1 MFPAAPSPASRRH
14 LAAVRERQ
22 SPEVS
27 SQVSGGGRVSNSP
40 TTRRAVHRFE
50 DRSGGLKA
58 AQPGVPSGPP
68 SGTCWS
74 CYAPA
79 GSPPRPSPPQRCS
92 ISPSPPASSRSGL
105 TPVSSARP
113 SACLPAAS
121 SACHPEEKRTAGKQ
135 QVNRRAGPAVTTG
148 MAGLHVVARPV
159 SRQAVFDRQP
169 PAGDGQRPA
178 VATRARLLC
187 HTRRQQPRIAP
198 PAQAR
203 TDNPRAARRRT

>member
-14 LAAVRERQ
+14 LAAARERQ

-79 GSPPRPSPPQRCS
+79 GSPPRPSPSQRCS

-121 SACHPEEKRTAGKQ
+121 SACHPRREADSGETAGEPPGRASRY
-135 QVNRRAGPAVTTG
+135 NGYGRPARCCPPGITPGGLRPAATRRRRAAPGGRHPRTPP
-148 MAGLHVVARPV
+148 LPH
-159 SRQAVFDRQP
+159 SP
-169 PAGDGQRPA
+169 PAATDCPAGAGEDG
-178 VATRARLLC
+178 
-187 HTRRQQPRIAP
+187 
-198 PAQAR
+198 
-203 TDNPRAARRRT
+203 